1 MQVTRRYWALL
12 VLLLFL
18 SGCQI
23 QKTAPEIAG
32 PSTPGLERDSVLEA
46 QRIAFSPELEETW
59 EWIVLDA
66 KEEQILYAIQ
76 EKRINQEQMYSYRL
90 TREIGIYDADRSQ
103 VTAQWQPETPGWY
116 QAGAITGAGSAC
128 CAGAVDYTHVYPSEY
143 VLVCLDQKQ
152 TELQTLHGT
161 LQQLEALTDGTVV
174 FSFVADTGRF
184 GVGSVAAGQVQEILS
199 RQTQGQTEPLAGEL
213 SVSGTEFSYVYAED
227 GRCTLIRAD
236 RSVELQRWSLEPEK
250 EKLDC
255 CCLTP
260 NGLLA
265 CLSLEEDTDAFR
277 RELTFFPLQGD
288 KTVLRRSGADGA
300 LYRIRFGETW
310 GLAVNS
316 SFHLQVL
323 QADASAVACTAAR
336 LPEVLEAQDGT
347 AVHLNAA
354 DGASFYLFYPRSQE
368 LYRVSFPEA
377 A

>member
-1 MQVTRRYWALL
+1 MTLL

-23 QKTAPEIAG
+23 QKPAPEIAG
-32 PSTPGLERDSVLEA
+32 PSTPGPERDSVLEA

-152 TELQTLHGT
+152 TEVQTLHGT

-184 GVGSVAAGQVQEILS
+184 GVGSVAAGQVQ
-199 RQTQGQTEPLAGEL
+199 
-213 SVSGTEFSYVYAED
+213 
-227 GRCTLIRAD
+227 
-236 RSVELQRWSLEPEK
+236 
-250 EKLDC
+250 
-255 CCLTP
+255 
-260 NGLLA
+260 
-265 CLSLEEDTDAFR
+265 
-277 RELTFFPLQGD
+277 
-288 KTVLRRSGADGA
+288 
-300 LYRIRFGETW
+300 
-310 GLAVNS
+310 
-316 SFHLQVL
+316 
-323 QADASAVACTAAR
+323 
-336 LPEVLEAQDGT
+336 
-347 AVHLNAA
+347 
-354 DGASFYLFYPRSQE
+354 
-368 LYRVSFPEA
+368 
-377 A
+377 